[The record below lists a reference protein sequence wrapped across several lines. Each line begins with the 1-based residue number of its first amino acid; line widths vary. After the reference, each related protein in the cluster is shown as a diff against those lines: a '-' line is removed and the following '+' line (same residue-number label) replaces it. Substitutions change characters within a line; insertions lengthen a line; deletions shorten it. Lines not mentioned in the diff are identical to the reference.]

1 MDKTKFDIEGFQL
14 DLACAASN
22 LRLVFCELVEEI
34 TKDKAGD
41 ALYAAIVLVDM
52 LAEKLSVALEGGA
65 FK

>member
-1 MDKTKFDIEGFQL
+1 MNKTKFDIEAFQL
-14 DLACAASN
+14 DLGCAAIN

-52 LAEKLSVALEGGA
+52 LANKLDKALVAGEV
-65 FK
+65 